1 MTALEYNGMNR
12 YDELTPEQRIAID
25 RLINA
30 MASGR
35 VRFTRGW
42 QTGLVIPDSHEP
54 SRPGV

>member
-1 MTALEYNGMNR
+1 MNR

-35 VRFTRGW
+35 VRFTRGE
-42 QTGLVIPDSHEP
+42 LAALAFPDSHAH
-54 SRPGV
+54 SHPGV